1 MENSAKWHSCSKN
14 SDESDESDQ
23 HSVANNSEASR
34 SESSHASSYSG
45 SSSSNPSF
53 FENVEA
59 RFKQS
64 EKKSASVN
72 EFWDSSALLQKRKIT
87 TIVERTALLE
97 EHTTNVM
104 ASTFK
109 QDLIV
114 REEFTKQERIVRNKF
129 ARHLKET
136 DLSYKS
142 QEKRKKKLSLREA
155 RTTKGMPLSPVVREE
170 APGEATAQP
179 DSSSSNSESGGTGI
193 ASVDQTKVEV
203 PPLRA
208 VTPSSQRLSHE
219 LQKISETEVKSTYSD
234 LTFSDEESSSSIPLT
249 NFFSE
254 TSSQKSPSMPNQE
267 DENTKTIPPII
278 INEDGD
284 IMTDKEVMR
293 DTYLRIRQELCDLS
307 SQKDWIIEGY
317 NVSDAF
323 RKYQITNIDKLVD
336 GEIFQ
341 FSSDIE
347 AIFYERMH
355 MYPHL
360 RNKNEDTVVHDYI
373 HDTFKEIFRDPKY
386 EIVWANAESLT
397 SREHRAIYGRSQG
410 RKPDITIYW
419 LFEETQKPAEAPQ
432 SGVKRFYLG

>member
-1 MENSAKWHSCSKN
+1 
-14 SDESDESDQ
+14 
-23 HSVANNSEASR
+23 
-34 SESSHASSYSG
+34 
-45 SSSSNPSF
+45 
-53 FENVEA
+53 
-59 RFKQS
+59 
-64 EKKSASVN
+64 
-72 EFWDSSALLQKRKIT
+72 
-87 TIVERTALLE
+87 
-97 EHTTNVM
+97 
-104 ASTFK
+104 
-109 QDLIV
+109 
-114 REEFTKQERIVRNKF
+114 
-129 ARHLKET
+129 
-136 DLSYKS
+136 
-142 QEKRKKKLSLREA
+142 
-155 RTTKGMPLSPVVREE
+155 MPLSPVVREE

-347 AIFYERMH
+347 AILSLHFIDLTKTKKSLYLDIEDRKWRASRSNQFRPEINDIDEFRSKFYDMWEKYRDKVIYSDSERRLFEATQAVARTFYERMH

-432 SGVKRFYLG
+432 SGVKRVRSTGNLAGKAPLFTKVE

>member
-1 MENSAKWHSCSKN
+1 MSC
-14 SDESDESDQ
+14 
-23 HSVANNSEASR
+23 
-34 SESSHASSYSG
+34 
-45 SSSSNPSF
+45 
-53 FENVEA
+53 
-59 RFKQS
+59 S

-114 REEFTKQERIVRNKF
+114 REEFTKQERIVQNKF

-142 QEKRKKKLSLREA
+142 QEKA
-155 RTTKGMPLSPVVREE
+155 RTTKGMPLSPVVRGE

-208 VTPSSQRLSHE
+208 VTPSSFELSE
-219 LQKISETEVKSTYSD
+219 AQPRTPENKIRTISTASETEVKSTYSD

-254 TSSQKSPSMPNQE
+254 TSSQKSPIPNQE
-267 DENTKTIPPII
+267 QEDTKTIPPII

-347 AIFYERMH
+347 AILSLHFIDLTKTKKSLY
-355 MYPHL
+355 L
-360 RNKNEDTVVHDYI
+360 DIEDR
-373 HDTFKEIFRDPKY
+373 KWRASRSNQFRPVFSEKLWT
-386 EIVWANAESLT
+386 I
-397 SREHRAIYGRSQG
+397 REGD
-410 RKPDITIYW
+410 K
-419 LFEETQKPAEAPQ
+419 
-432 SGVKRFYLG
+432 

>member
-1 MENSAKWHSCSKN
+1 MEGIRVDDYFTLDHDWFSTKLFTISTT
-14 SDESDESDQ
+14 
-23 HSVANNSEASR
+23 
-34 SESSHASSYSG
+34 
-45 SSSSNPSF
+45 
-53 FENVEA
+53 
-59 RFKQS
+59 S

-142 QEKRKKKLSLREA
+142 QEKA

-219 LQKISETEVKSTYSD
+219 LQKIRSCIFNCLYATKNVFSPFEV
-234 LTFSDEESSSSIPLT
+234 PP
-249 NFFSE
+249 
-254 TSSQKSPSMPNQE
+254 KSPSMPNQE

-347 AIFYERMH
+347 AILSLHFIDLTKTKKSLY
-355 MYPHL
+355 L
-360 RNKNEDTVVHDYI
+360 DIEDR
-373 HDTFKEIFRDPKY
+373 KWRASQSNQFRPVFSEKLWT
-386 EIVWANAESLT
+386 I
-397 SREHRAIYGRSQG
+397 REGD
-410 RKPDITIYW
+410 K
-419 LFEETQKPAEAPQ
+419 
-432 SGVKRFYLG
+432 

>member
-1 MENSAKWHSCSKN
+1 MSC
-14 SDESDESDQ
+14 
-23 HSVANNSEASR
+23 
-34 SESSHASSYSG
+34 
-45 SSSSNPSF
+45 
-53 FENVEA
+53 
-59 RFKQS
+59 S

-114 REEFTKQERIVRNKF
+114 REEFTKQERIVQNKF

-142 QEKRKKKLSLREA
+142 QEKSDDDFMHIRQPKRKKKLSLREA
-155 RTTKGMPLSPVVREE
+155 RTTKGMPLSPVVRGE

-208 VTPSSQRLSHE
+208 VTPSSFELSE
-219 LQKISETEVKSTYSD
+219 AQPRTPENKIRTISTASETEVKSTYSD

-254 TSSQKSPSMPNQE
+254 TSSQKSPIPNQE
-267 DENTKTIPPII
+267 QEDTKTIPPII

-347 AIFYERMH
+347 AILSLHFIDLTKTKKSLY
-355 MYPHL
+355 L
-360 RNKNEDTVVHDYI
+360 DIEDR
-373 HDTFKEIFRDPKY
+373 KWRASRSNQFRPVFSEKLWT
-386 EIVWANAESLT
+386 I
-397 SREHRAIYGRSQG
+397 REGD
-410 RKPDITIYW
+410 K
-419 LFEETQKPAEAPQ
+419 
-432 SGVKRFYLG
+432 